1 MEAERVLTFIFT
13 VVSDFALVPSLTVTA
28 KNRKHFEVFVGTS
41 AILTVRFRKKKK
53 DFFVDRSSPKKCS
66 LSTTH
71 VGSSRENILSYHTLI

>member
-28 KNRKHFEVFVGTS
+28 KNRKHFELFVGTS
-41 AILTVRFRKKKK
+41 AILTVRFRKKK

-71 VGSSRENILSYHTLI
+71 VGSSRENILTYHTLI